1 MIMQNIF
8 DDFDIKVNIEEID
21 SFYMLDDEDYDVW
34 MENELDEDWN
44 W

>member
-21 SFYMLDDEDYDVW
+21 PFYMLDDEDYDVW

-44 W
+44 L

>member
-1 MIMQNIF
+1 MQNIF